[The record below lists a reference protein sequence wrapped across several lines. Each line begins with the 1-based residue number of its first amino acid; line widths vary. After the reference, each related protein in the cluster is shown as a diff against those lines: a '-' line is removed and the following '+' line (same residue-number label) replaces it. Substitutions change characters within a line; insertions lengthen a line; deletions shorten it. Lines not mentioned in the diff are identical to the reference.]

1 MSAPLPAPTV
11 FLVVGDT
18 VRNPGRS
25 GIQTVVRSLAAALG
39 GRRDPVRLVVWKAN
53 ERQLRPLPPE
63 LSAGLGAEPLRDPP
77 GIPLSL
83 LWTPLA
89 WPGWIAGG
97 GAMQQ
102 VPIHRHPRH
111 RRKLH
116 GAWILLPELMYRGRA
131 AELVEYA
138 HRHGARVAAILH
150 DAIPILH
157 PEFVPPDLPADHAAY
172 MRALGQA
179 DLILPN
185 SEASAD
191 GWREFMAQEKM
202 AGPPVQTCLLACDL
216 PGIPRELSPGPDA
229 PPGTPTRILCVSTL
243 EPRKNHRSLLAA
255 YEIATA
261 QRPDLQLELHLVGAS
276 YIGSQDIVEAVRQ
289 TMARQPGL
297 HWHEKIEHSLLRQL
311 FEECHFTVYP
321 SVVEGFG
328 LPVIESLWFG
338 RPCVCANFGVMAENA
353 RGGGCLTVDVRDP
366 RALAAAILEVA
377 ADPARRRQL
386 AREAI
391 ERQLK
396 TWSQYAAEVLSHLR
410 A

>member
-1 MSAPLPAPTV
+1 MSPQNPV
-11 FLVVGDT
+11 IFLVVGDT

-25 GIQTVVRSLAAALG
+25 GIQTVVRSLAAAFG
-39 GRRDPVRLVVWKAN
+39 AHRDPVRPVVWKAN
-53 ERQLRPLPPE
+53 ERQLRPLPPP

-77 GIPLSL
+77 GVPLAL

-89 WPGWIAGG
+89 WPGWIAGRG
-97 GAMQQ
+97 GLHQ

-111 RRKLH
+111 RGDLR

-131 AELVEYA
+131 ADLVAYA
-138 HRHGARVAAILH
+138 HRYGARVAAILH
-150 DAIPILH
+150 DAIPIQH
-157 PEFVPPDLPADHAAY
+157 PEFVPPDLPADHAGY
-172 MRALGQA
+172 MRALGSA

-191 GWREFMAQEKM
+191 GWREFMAREKL
-202 AGPPVQTCLLACDL
+202 AGPPVRTCLLACDL
-216 PGIPRELSPGPDA
+216 PGIPRETTPGPDPA
-229 PPGTPTRILCVSTL
+229 PGESTRILCVSTL

-261 QRPDLQLELHLVGAS
+261 QRPDLRLELHLVGAS
-276 YIGSQDIVEAVRQ
+276 YIGSQDIVEVVRQ
-289 TMARQPGL
+289 TIARQPGL

-311 FEECHFTVYP
+311 FEQCHFTVYP
-321 SVVEGFG
+321 SVLEGFG

-366 RALAAAILEVA
+366 PALAAAMLAVA
-377 ADPARRRQL
+377 ADSGRRRQL

-391 ERQLK
+391 ERKLK
-396 TWSQYAAEVLSHLR
+396 TWSEYAAEVLSHLR
-410 A
+410 L